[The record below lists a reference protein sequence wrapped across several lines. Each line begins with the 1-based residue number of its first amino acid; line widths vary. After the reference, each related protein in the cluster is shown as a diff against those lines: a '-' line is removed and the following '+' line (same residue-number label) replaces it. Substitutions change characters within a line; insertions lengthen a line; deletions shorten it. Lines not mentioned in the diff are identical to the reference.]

1 MNHVEIYSKKLCI
14 YCLRAKFLFKR
25 MGVAYQVIDVTHD
38 SEKLSEMHSRSKRST
53 VPQIFINGRHI
64 GGSDD
69 LAKAKRSG
77 ELNSYL
83 KI

>member
-1 MNHVEIYSKKLCI
+1 MNQVEIYSKKLCI

-25 MGVAYQVIDVTHD
+25 MGVTYQEIDVTYD
-38 SEKLSEMHSRSKRST
+38 SEKLSEMHNRSKRQT
-53 VPQIFINGRHI
+53 VPQIFINGQHI

-77 ELNSYL
+77 EIDRYL
-83 KI
+83 QI